1 MNKPTGMPPLAI
13 NISGSAE
20 RQWIPPSRINGYVC
34 APLHNIY
41 FTPAHHL
48 VTGRLWPHSRYNSR
62 GGGYGVRPRGLPLS
76 NHLLVCGLF
85 VAKLLIMCGR
95 CQKCGAQRMFAIS
108 GGRWSAFSRWF
119 MDYIYFKPAAV
130 SAKTIK
136 HEMNRVHLFISY

>member
-1 MNKPTGMPPLAI
+1 MSALLCTTFILLLLTTSLPADYCRILGTTLA
-13 NISGSAE
+13 AE
-20 RQWIPPSRINGYVC
+20 G
-34 APLHNIY
+34 
-41 FTPAHHL
+41 
-48 VTGRLWPHSRYNSR
+48 
-62 GGGYGVRPRGLPLS
+62 GVRPRGLPLS

-108 GGRWSAFSRWF
+108 GGRWSAFSRCF
-119 MDYIYFKPAAV
+119 MDYIYFKPAAAV